1 MIKYFPKNKI
11 ITNLYTSGE
20 EFTLNGKEYIGSYY
34 KTYGGKIYSG
44 KNPIN
49 GSSQELISLEDS
61 INGVD
66 FGSNPTKIGA
76 ILLDDTSRAYI
87 SNPNI
92 TNLQGFRLPVQFYPR
107 PTDNDYQKGYIMRYF
122 AKKRNDIGYVIE
134 INKET
139 YQSIIN
145 QDKVY
150 DYVTYQ
156 AIDIFW
162 QITGP
167 LKDDR
172 KNKLYKVAGIID
184 TNKRLVEQ
192 KDKVFR
198 GLIEFIGEKYDKF
211 AKPNP

>member
-11 ITNLYTSGE
+11 TTNLYTKGN
-20 EFTLNGKEYIGSYY
+20 EFSINGKSYIGAYY
-34 KTYGGKIYSG
+34 RTYNGKVFSG
-44 KNPIN
+44 KDPIN
-49 GSSQELISLEDS
+49 GSSQELIPIKELDIISEE
-61 INGVD
+61 
-66 FGSNPTKIGA
+66 KIGGVV
-76 ILLDDTSRAYI
+76 LDSTTSNYI
-87 SNPNI
+87 NNPNI
-92 TNLQGFRLPVQFYPR
+92 KNLNSYLVPIQYYPA

-192 KDKVFR
+192 KDKAFR
-198 GLIEFIGEKYDKF
+198 GLIEFIGDKYDKF
-211 AKPNP
+211 AKPTP

>member
-11 ITNLYTSGE
+11 ITNLYTKGGE
-20 EFTLNGKEYIGSYY
+20 FSVNGKDYIGAYY

-44 KNPIN
+44 KNPVN
-49 GSSQELISLEDS
+49 GSSQQLLPIQSPPDNFSPTSITQTAGILYNSNTEDY
-61 INGVD
+61 IN
-66 FGSNPTKIGA
+66 
-76 ILLDDTSRAYI
+76 
-87 SNPNI
+87 NPNLV
-92 TNLQGFRLPVQFYPR
+92 NVNSYEVPVQFYPR
-107 PTDNDYQKGYIMRYF
+107 PTDNDYQKGYIIRYF

-139 YQSIIN
+139 YESIIK

-156 AIDIFW
+156 AIDVFW